1 METILLIEEDPANLI
16 ALSLI
21 LRCFGYTVLEAVN
34 RGEAWRVCCE
44 HPGPVHLVTM
54 NAVLKDDDS
63 NEFIARLQLVC
74 PRIGALFLTDASPA
88 EFSDNQR
95 LSHERTFLQ
104 KPFPASTL
112 ADTIRRL
119 LDRLER
125 RAASL
130 VS

>member
-1 METILLIEEDPANLI
+1 MGTILLIEEDPADLI

-21 LRCFGYTVLEAVN
+21 LRCFGYTVLEALN

-44 HPGPVHLVTM
+44 HLGPVHLVMM
-54 NAVLKDDDS
+54 NAALNDDS
-63 NEFIARLQLVC
+63 FPDFITRLQLVC
-74 PRIGALFLTDASPA
+74 PRIGALFLTNVSPA

-95 LSHERTFLQ
+95 LPYERTCLQ
-104 KPFPASTL
+104 KPFPPSTL

-125 RAASL
+125 RAGSL